1 MALSRRT
8 GRSRYTL
15 PVLILVA
22 ITVITLDYRNVAFI
36 DTARDST
43 VDLVAP
49 VTSTLKRVFRPVT
62 NAWSGVFGYDE
73 LRSENER
80 LRAELDEARGATL
93 AAVDAEQQRSELLA
107 LLNLD
112 YLGDIPTVAAR
123 VVSGTPSN
131 FDATIEIDRGL
142 AAGIRVGMPVVT
154 GAGLVGNVIRAT
166 DRRSVVRLITD
177 PSFAVGVA
185 VPAAD
190 DEGIAKG
197 RGPDRA
203 LALDLIDAQSSVGV
217 GSVVLTSGLE
227 GSLYPAGIPVGEVRT
242 VRHPAGSLQLDIT
255 VDSAADLD
263 HLNFV
268 KVVQWTPE
276 PGA

>member
-1 MALSRRT
+1 VALSRRT
-8 GRSRYTL
+8 GRGRYTL

-43 VDLVAP
+43 IDLLAP

-62 NAWSGVFGYDE
+62 NAWNGVFGYDE

-93 AAVDAEQQRSELLA
+93 GAVDAERQRSELLA

-142 AAGIRVGMPVVT
+142 TAGIHEGMPVVT

-177 PSFAVGVA
+177 PSFA
-185 VPAAD
+185 
-190 DEGIAKG
+190 
-197 RGPDRA
+197 
-203 LALDLIDAQSSVGV
+203 VGV

-255 VDSAADLD
+255 VDPAADLD

-268 KVVQWTPE
+268 KVVQWTPV

>member
-43 VDLVAP
+43 IDLLAP

-62 NAWSGVFGYDE
+62 DAWNGVFGYDE

-93 AAVDAEQQRSELLA
+93 GAVDAERQRSELLA

-142 AAGIRVGMPVVT
+142 TAGIREGMPVVT

-185 VPAAD
+185 VPGAD

-203 LALDLIDAQSSVGV
+203 LALDLIDAQSTVGV

-255 VDSAADLD
+255 VDPAADLD

-268 KVVQWTPE
+268 KVVQWTPA